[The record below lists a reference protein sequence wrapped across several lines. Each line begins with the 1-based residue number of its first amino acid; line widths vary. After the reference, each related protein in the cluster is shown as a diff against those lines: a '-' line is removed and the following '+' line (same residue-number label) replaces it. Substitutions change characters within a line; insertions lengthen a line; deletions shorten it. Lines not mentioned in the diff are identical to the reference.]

1 MTGLL
6 VVVGSR
12 VVVSL
17 LAVVVANLSEIA
29 GFLVVDSSKVVVGF
43 RIVVGLSVVVIL

>member
-17 LAVVVANLSEIA
+17 LAVVVPNFSDIA